1 MSALLAVDPGLR
13 GSGCSLWLAGL
24 LHRAEYVVG
33 SKTGTRAE
41 AWTQMYYA
49 IWERVK
55 DYRVDELAIE
65 FPTTYGGKASRGDT
79 RDLLDLA
86 SVVGAICAGFLHAKI
101 KVYLPAEWKGQ
112 CDTDK
117 IILPR
122 VLKRLSE
129 QEQARI
135 VWPSAKSL
143 RHNVTDG
150 IGIGL
155 VHLKRM

>member
-1 MSALLAVDPGLR
+1 VLLAVDPGLR
-13 GSGCSLWLAGL
+13 ACGCAVFRDGQLV
-24 LHRAEYVVG
+24 RAEHVKG
-33 SKTGTRAE
+33 SKNGERAE
-41 AWTQMYYA
+41 AWTQMFYA
-49 IWERVK
+49 IWESTKSDRVE
-55 DYRVDELAIE
+55 ELAIE
-65 FPTTYGGKASRGDT
+65 FPTTYGGKSSRGDT

-129 QEQARI
+129 AEQAAVI
-135 VWPSAKSL
+135 WPSAKSL